1 MELSKKPAK
10 IKKACY
16 ATIRISVCLSLV
28 LLSAF
33 PARAAELFVRSHP
46 GMGTTFTIYLY
57 ATNETQASAAFDAA
71 FEEVERLEETLSNY
85 RDSSELSRINRLA
98 AREAVTTDPE
108 VFGLV
113 QISLEY
119 SKKTGGA
126 FDITI
131 GPLMKAWGFFR
142 ASGHYPSKA
151 ELETAK
157 AKVGWQNVQLDVG
170 HRTVHFSHKGTEL
183 DL

>member
-1 MELSKKPAK
+1 MEFCKHPAK
-10 IKKACY
+10 ITRSCCLKPIG
-16 ATIRISVCLSLV
+16 IRICFLAALLASL
-28 LLSAF
+28 
-33 PARAAELFVRSHP
+33 PARAAELFVRSQP
-46 GMGTTFTIYLY
+46 AMGTTFTIYLY
-57 ATNETQASAAFDAA
+57 AANETQASAAFDVA
-71 FEEVERLEETLSNY
+71 FEEVKRLEETLSNY

-108 VFGLV
+108 VFGLLET
-113 QISLEY
+113 SLEY
-119 SKKTGGA
+119 SRKTGGA
-126 FDITI
+126 FDITV

-170 HRTVHFSHKGTEL
+170 HRTVHFSRKGIEL
-183 DL
+183 D

>member
-16 ATIRISVCLSLV
+16 ATIRISVCVSLI
-28 LLSAF
+28 LSAF

-57 ATNETQASAAFDAA
+57 ATNETQASAAFEAA

-108 VFGLV
+108 VFGLLET
-113 QISLEY
+113 SLEY

-157 AKVGWQNVQLDVG
+157 AKVGWQNVHLNAAN
-170 HRTVHFSHKGTEL
+170 RTVHFTRNGVEL
-183 DL
+183 